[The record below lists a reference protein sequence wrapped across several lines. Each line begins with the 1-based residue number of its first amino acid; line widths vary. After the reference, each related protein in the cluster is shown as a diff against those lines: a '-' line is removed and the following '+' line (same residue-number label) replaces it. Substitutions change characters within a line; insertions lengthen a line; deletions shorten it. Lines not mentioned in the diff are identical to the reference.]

1 VMRHDP
7 ETAELDDGRRFRREI
22 HSRGTIRP
30 FQGVR
35 PSSVLFE
42 EQA

>member
-1 VMRHDP
+1 MAGVS
-7 ETAELDDGRRFRREI
+7 EI